1 MEKAADNGHMF
12 AQFNLGEFYGGG
24 QYVRKDVD
32 KALKWMIAAGEQG
45 CLEAQIDLADL
56 YLYENE
62 DVKRDPELAF
72 YWMNRAAKQG
82 DQDSLT
88 TVGRMY
94 SLGEGVKQ
102 NADKAREILEKRAD
116 KNDELAEFY
125 LGEMYDKG
133 LGIRKNPELAK
144 SWYKKAADHGH
155 EEAKLRYAMIVA
167 KE

>member
-1 MEKAADNGHMF
+1 MPEDLLQPAFLCEHILREDIRDAEP
-12 AQFNLGEFYGGG
+12 LGGEAEI
-24 QYVRKDVD
+24 DIPVD
-32 KALKWMIAAGEQG
+32 LP
-45 CLEAQIDLADL
+45 
-56 YLYENE
+56 
-62 DVKRDPELAF
+62 V
-72 YWMNRAAKQG
+72 QG

-102 NADKAREILEKRAD
+102 NADKAREILEKRAEKD
-116 KNDELAEFY
+116 DELAEFY

-133 LGIRKNPELAK
+133 LGIRKNPDLAK
-144 SWYKKAADHGH
+144 SWYKRAADHGH

>member
-1 MEKAADNGHMF
+1 
-12 AQFNLGEFYGGG
+12 
-24 QYVRKDVD
+24 
-32 KALKWMIAAGEQG
+32 
-45 CLEAQIDLADL
+45 
-56 YLYENE
+56 
-62 DVKRDPELAF
+62 
-72 YWMNRAAKQG
+72 
-82 DQDSLT
+82 
-88 TVGRMY
+88 MY

-102 NADKAREILEKRAD
+102 NADKAKEILEKRAE

-155 EEAKLRYAMIVA
+155 EEAKLRYAIIVA